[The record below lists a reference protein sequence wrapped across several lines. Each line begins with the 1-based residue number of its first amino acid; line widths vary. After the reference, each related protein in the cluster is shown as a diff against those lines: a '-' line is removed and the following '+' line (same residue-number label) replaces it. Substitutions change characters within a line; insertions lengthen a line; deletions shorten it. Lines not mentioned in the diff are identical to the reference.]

1 MIVINIDRDGKEIP
15 DLLKV
20 VVPLEQSAQVA
31 EILNPGVRVK
41 EVEQHEQVAN

>member
-15 DLLKV
+15 DLSRV
-20 VVPLEQSAQVA
+20 VVPLEQSSQVV

-41 EVEQHEQVAN
+41 EVERHEQVAN